1 MREIALYI
9 ITLLIPFISFAQN
22 YNDAPVVS
30 LITCDSGSEIYELEG
45 HSGLRYRFP
54 DGRDIIVNWG
64 LFDFNSPNFVY
75 RFVKGE
81 TDYRAGAVS
90 AEYFLNAYKSQGR
103 KITEQILNLTPE
115 EALTA
120 CRLVEEN
127 LLPQNA
133 VYRYNYVKDN
143 CATRPVS
150 IIERAVGETIPF
162 RCREILSGDDV
173 SFRDVMSYYHVNY
186 PWYQFGIDLALGS
199 GIDYPLSARERIFA
213 PVLLLRM
220 IDEVRLSDG
229 RSLVSERRV
238 LNQVPEGAVV
248 AAPTPWY
255 FTPMAVS
262 LAILFLSVVLTMR
275 DLKRKIVS
283 RWFDT
288 VLYSFFGIAGLLLT
302 FLIFVSVHEATSPN
316 WLYLWLNPFA
326 FIAVICVWIKR
337 LQSLV
342 YCYQIINF
350 VALIILLIIAA
361 CGVQHLNVA
370 FYPLII
376 SDLFRSMTY
385 ISISKCRVKNNC

>member
-45 HSGLRYRFP
+45 HSGLRFRFP

-81 TDYRAGAVS
+81 TDYRAGAVP

-103 KITEQILNLTPE
+103 RITEQILNLTPE

-150 IIERAVGETIPF
+150 IIERAVGDTIPF
-162 RCREILSGDDV
+162 RFQGILPV
-173 SFRDVMSYYHVNY
+173 EEASFRDIMSYYHANY
-186 PWYQFGIDLALGS
+186 PWYQFGIDIALGS
-199 GIDYPLSARERIFA
+199 GIDYPLSARECIFA
-213 PVLLLRM
+213 PVLLSSL
-220 IDEVRLSDG
+220 IDSVQLADG
-229 RSLVSERRV
+229 RSIVSDSRI
-238 LNQVPEGAVV
+238 LNPVPEGAVV
-248 AAPTPWY
+248 ASPTPWY
-255 FTPMAVS
+255 LTPLAVS
-262 LAILFLSVVLTMR
+262 ILVLLISVVLAAR
-275 DLKRKIVS
+275 DMIRRAVS

-288 VLYSFFGIAGLLLT
+288 ILYSCFGIAGLLLT

-326 FIAVICVWIKR
+326 FIVVAGLWIKR

-350 VALIILLIIAA
+350 VALIFLLVVAA

-370 FYPLII
+370 FYPLIV